1 MLPLLG
7 AVAGDTGA
15 RNVTG
20 SAITGILV
28 VDWIMW
34 LVEGCDGAKP
44 CKAGDIDVPAEWGC

>member
-7 AVAGDTGA
+7 AVAGVTGA

-44 CKAGDIDVPAEWGC
+44 GKGGDIDVLAEWGC

>member
-34 LVEGCDGAKP
+34 LVEGCDGVKP
-44 CKAGDIDVPAEWGC
+44 GKGGDIDVLAEWGC